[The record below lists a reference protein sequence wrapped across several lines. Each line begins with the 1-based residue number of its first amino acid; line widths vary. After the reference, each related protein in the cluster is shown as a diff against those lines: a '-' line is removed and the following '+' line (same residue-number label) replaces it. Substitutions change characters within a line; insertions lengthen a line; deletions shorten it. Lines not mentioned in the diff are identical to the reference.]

1 MMEMIRSQV
10 MKRITSKQAIGRK
23 MKGDICPKIRKKLDL
38 IIDMSYEY
46 NAEFAGSAKAQV
58 RGPEG
63 QFSVDLDKR
72 TCACRRWELTA
83 IPCVHAVA
91 AIIEQNEDP
100 FSYVDQCY
108 NKTVYQQVYSHLIN
122 PTNGPELWEAYP
134 SPPGIFLPPHGNKKK
149 RGRMPTA
156 RKKEAEEL
164 EK

>member
-1 MMEMIRSQV
+1 M
-10 MKRITSKQAIGRK
+10 
-23 MKGDICPKIRKKLDL
+23 
-38 IIDMSYEY
+38 
-46 NAEFAGSAKAQV
+46 
-58 RGPEG
+58 
-63 QFSVDLDKR
+63 DKR
-72 TCACRRWELTA
+72 TCVCRSWELTA

-108 NKTVYQQVYSHLIN
+108 SKTVYQQVYSHLIN
-122 PTNGPELWEAYP
+122 PTNGPELWEAHP

-164 EK
+164 EKRSQKSKSKQKLSLKKKGIVKVQCSICGKIGHNKRYHGVSPTMGPATTVSYTCLNAILL

>member
-83 IPCVHAVA
+83 IPCVQLWQPSLNRMKTLFHMSINATTRQCTNKFT
-91 AIIEQNEDP
+91 AI
-100 FSYVDQCY
+100 S
-108 NKTVYQQVYSHLIN
+108 
-122 PTNGPELWEAYP
+122 
-134 SPPGIFLPPHGNKKK
+134 
-149 RGRMPTA
+149 
-156 RKKEAEEL
+156 
-164 EK
+164 